1 MQNELGCLVDVVH
14 RVGVVRI
21 VVRQLDLESQLDL
34 IPQRLRDPFDE
45 EARLFGL
52 GKALLL
58 DEIARDGEE
67 LAVIAG

>member
-21 VVRQLDLESQLDL
+21 MVRQLDLESQLDL

-45 EARLFGL
+45 EA
-52 GKALLL
+52 
-58 DEIARDGEE
+58 
-67 LAVIAG
+67 